1 MRDMP
6 LLTVMPTFKETLGR
20 LMHQDPIF
28 PKGHQLIGYH
38 YSGNN
43 NNKKKLFM
51 LIASIS
57 CHVLSL
63 CLSLSFSVIY
73 TLAHS
78 PNFTAFV
85 FRSGS
90 DSWTAEEKR
99 FFNKGISA
107 YRKDFFLVQKLVC
120 SLI

>member
-43 NNKKKLFM
+43 NKKKLFM

-63 CLSLSFSVIY
+63 CLSLQFMLLPI
-73 TLAHS
+73 
-78 PNFTAFV
+78 FTAFV
-85 FRSGS
+85 FPSGS

>member
-43 NNKKKLFM
+43 NKKKLFM

-63 CLSLSFSVIY
+63 CLSLQFMLL
-73 TLAHS
+73 LAHLFLLHLFS
-78 PNFTAFV
+78 PQALTAGQQR
-85 FRSGS
+85 RSGFS
-90 DSWTAEEKR
+90 IR
-99 FFNKGISA
+99 G
-107 YRKDFFLVQKLVC
+107 
-120 SLI
+120 SLPTGRTSFWCRNWYAH